1 MKKNKGTGKRDQG
14 TGGDKELS
22 ESFNNPAI
30 VLMKLCYAAQSVW
43 NAYDEISTMASKNLL
58 ILTRGERNKISKVD
72 SALLDCYV
80 ELDDLMSKRLEPL
93 AAKKIGG
100 AK

>member
-1 MKKNKGTGKRDQG
+1 MEKNKGTGE
-14 TGGDKELS
+14 ELN

-30 VLMKLCYAAQSVW
+30 VLMKLCYAAQAVWSV
-43 NAYDEISTMASKNLL
+43 YDAVSTMATKNRL
-58 ILTRGERNKISKVD
+58 ILTRGERDKISKVD
-72 SALLDCYV
+72 SALLDCYC

-93 AAKKIGG
+93 AAKKEGG

>member
-1 MKKNKGTGKRDQG
+1 MKKNKGTGNREQG
-14 TGGDKELS
+14 TGEELN

-30 VLMKLCYAAQSVW
+30 VLMKLCYAAQAVW
-43 NAYDEISTMASKNLL
+43 NAYDEISTMASKNRL

-93 AAKKIGG
+93 AAKKEGG